1 METQAWTVRLGL
13 ELQQLGP
20 QSTDRDYFR
29 LSHELNQAI
38 SQIKFIRK
46 CYHKEVPNG
55 R

>member
-1 METQAWTVRLGL
+1 MESQAWTVRLGL

-20 QSTDRDYFR
+20 QSTDSDYNR
-29 LSHELNQAI
+29 LNHELKQAI

-46 CYHKEVPNG
+46 CYHKEIPNG